1 MKDRLES
8 TWLHTGHGASSLPD
22 THHPF
27 PLFPKTRLSFL
38 IRQNIPPIHVPF
50 TILPVTTPPFY
61 IASFLQY
68 IAPLFTRFITLYM
81 RASHFHRELPCFDLH
96 SLGEHVREV
105 FLGEVVIVRGL
116 GTVIIR
122 LDGVYGPEDGMG
134 HWYAGEYCREVF
146 RWWARGCING
156 ELVESILG
164 FVLAEGVGEC
174 IGCHNGVVGAA
185 RTGC

>member
-1 MKDRLES
+1 MEQALCL
-8 TWLHTGHGASSLPD
+8 TD
-22 THHPF
+22 TYHPF
-27 PLFPKTRLSFL
+27 PLLPKTRPPFP
-38 IRQNIPPIHVPF
+38 IRQNITPIHMALTIDPF
-50 TILPVTTPPFY
+50 TSPPAD
-61 IASFLQY
+61 IASLLQY
-68 IAPLFTRFITLYM
+68 IAPLFTLLIMLYM

-105 FLGEVVIVRGL
+105 FLGEVVIVGGL

-146 RWWARGCING
+146 RWWARGGING